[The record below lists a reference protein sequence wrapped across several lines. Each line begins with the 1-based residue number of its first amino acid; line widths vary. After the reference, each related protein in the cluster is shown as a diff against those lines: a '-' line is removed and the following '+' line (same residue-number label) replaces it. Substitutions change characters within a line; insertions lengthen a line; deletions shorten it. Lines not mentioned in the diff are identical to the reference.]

1 MADVNPKLLRRMLA
15 LRQFPMFA
23 TAELAEL
30 ATIAEN
36 LVPTRY
42 PAGAVVAPAGARPA
56 GLHLVLE
63 GRIEGRIEASRSW
76 GPRQIFG
83 ALEVLARREH
93 PAPALA
99 AVETCTLQ
107 LLEAD
112 LVEVLEDNFGV
123 LLAVVRELAG
133 RMSAVGL
140 LARPIAVPG
149 DGAGLGLV
157 ERLIVLRQL
166 PPFIGAQLQGLAML
180 AHGSEEVDWAQGA
193 IVARAGELAS
203 GSLLVLDGTLQSRG
217 PGGATHELGRGHAFG
232 ALETLAGTGHTTTIE
247 AMTPVRAL
255 HSSGIAMLDVLEDHP
270 DIGMSMITAFARGL
284 LDHAPGERTPDT
296 DRGN

>member
-42 PAGAVVAPAGARPA
+42 PAGAVVAPAGARLS
-56 GLHLVLE
+56 GLHLVL
-63 GRIEGRIEASRSW
+63 EGRIEASRSW

-83 ALEVLARREH
+83 ALEVLARRDH
-93 PAPALA
+93 RAPALA
-99 AVETCTLQ
+99 AVETATLQ
-107 LLEAD
+107 LSEAD

-123 LLAVVRELAG
+123 LLAVVRELAA
-133 RMSAVGL
+133 RTIAAGL
-140 LARPIAVPG
+140 PARPIAVP
-149 DGAGLGLV
+149 DGSAGLGLV

-166 PPFIGAQLQGLAML
+166 PPFAGARLQGLAML
-180 AHGSEEVDWAQGA
+180 AHGSEEIDWAQGA

-203 GSLLVLDGTLQSRG
+203 GSLLVLGGVLQSRG
-217 PGGATHELGRGHAFG
+217 SDGATRELGRGHAFG
-232 ALETLAGTGHTTTIE
+232 ALETLAGTGHTATLE
-247 AMTPVRAL
+247 ALTPVRAL
-255 HSSGIAMLDVLEDHP
+255 YSSGTAMLDVLEDHP

-284 LDHAPGERTPDT
+284 LDHAPGARTPDA

>member
-36 LVPTRY
+36 LVPARF
-42 PAGAVVAPAGARPA
+42 PAGAVIAPAGARLP
-56 GLHLVLE
+56 GLHLVL
-63 GRIEGRIEASRSW
+63 EGRIEASRSW

-83 ALEVLARREH
+83 ALEVLARRDH
-93 PAPALA
+93 AAA
-99 AVETCTLQ
+99 AVAAIETCTLQ
-107 LLEAD
+107 LSSSD
-112 LVEVLEDNFGV
+112 LAEVLEDNFGV
-123 LLAVVRELAG
+123 LLAVVRELAA
-133 RMSAVGL
+133 RT
-140 LARPIAVPG
+140 LAAGPPAPPIAVPSG
-149 DGAGLGLV
+149 GVGLGLV

-166 PPFIGAQLQGLAML
+166 LPFAGARLQGLAML

-203 GSLLVLDGTLQSRG
+203 GSLLVLDGVLRGRG
-217 PGGATHELGRGHAFG
+217 PGNAACELGRGHAFG
-232 ALETLAGTGHTTTIE
+232 ALETLAGTGHTATLE
-247 AMTPVRAL
+247 AVTPVRAL
-255 HSSGIAMLDVLEDHP
+255 HSSGTAMLDVLEDHP
-270 DIGMSMITAFARGL
+270 DIGMSMVSAFARGL
-284 LDHAPGERTPDT
+284 LDRSPGERTSDA